1 MNITLGHDHHHH
13 FESSR
18 RRLWFVFWTQVAFLV
33 VEVVGGIMANS
44 LALLADA
51 GHMLSD
57 VGALGLSLLALAWTA
72 RPPTE
77 RKTYGYFRLEIL
89 VALLNGLVLWAIT
102 GVIFYEAAWRF
113 FQPPAVKSQ
122 LLMIVAGCGLL
133 VNLLG
138 MYVLMPSRERNL
150 NLRSAFLHLLGDSL
164 GSAAAVVAGVVI
176 WVRGWYWFDPLAGVI
191 VGVLIIISSWRLVR
205 EAVEILLEST
215 PRHIALEAVQEA
227 LENHPQVRRVHDLHV
242 WTIASGIY
250 ASSVHVTIDNHLNRD
265 CLALELEELL
275 RDHFGL
281 EHNTIQIEGPDYD
294 SPQVC
299 PLYLEE
305 DKH

>member
-57 VGALGLSLLALAWTA
+57 VGALGLSLLALA
-72 RPPTE
+72 
-77 RKTYGYFRLEIL
+77 YFRLEIL